1 MRERKGATKAVMS
14 LRAGLA
20 SLALVASTLSGNAAA
35 GTREVWRLAP
45 SKTGW
50 VEYRL
55 SSRRDRFG
63 CRVFRTTQR
72 WFTTD
77 VDRGGLRTP
86 PELQDD
92 WMKVGAVSNYAV
104 RGASDRCYR
113 FDGLASV
120 GRVSFETQDF
130 AALGDPG
137 PRIRILL
144 RADVVGNGFGILPG
158 RPIPGFE
165 PAEFQGNRCA
175 YFALGLPTSDWTEGQ
190 RVLPAVNADRV
201 MEPIPQQPQV
211 QMVSIPLDV
220 LSHQVIQ
227 RSAAA

>member
-1 MRERKGATKAVMS
+1 M
-14 LRAGLA
+14 
-20 SLALVASTLSGNAAA
+20 
-35 GTREVWRLAP
+35 
-45 SKTGW
+45 
-50 VEYRL
+50 

-72 WFTTD
+72 WFTTG

-92 WMKVGAVSNYAV
+92 WMKVGAESNYAV

-120 GRVSFETQDF
+120 GLVSFETQDF
-130 AALGDPG
+130 AVLGDPG
-137 PRIRILL
+137 PRIRVLL
-144 RADVVGNGFGILPG
+144 RADVVGNGYGILPG

-190 RVLPAVNADRV
+190 RVLPAVNAGRV

-211 QMVSIPLDV
+211 QVVSIPLDSTFAS
-220 LSHQVIQ
+220 LSVDVTDIIRDWISRRRPNFGFAILPFQARDGQSVRWVREGDYCWTGAHNWRLVWVP
-227 RSAAA
+227 RS